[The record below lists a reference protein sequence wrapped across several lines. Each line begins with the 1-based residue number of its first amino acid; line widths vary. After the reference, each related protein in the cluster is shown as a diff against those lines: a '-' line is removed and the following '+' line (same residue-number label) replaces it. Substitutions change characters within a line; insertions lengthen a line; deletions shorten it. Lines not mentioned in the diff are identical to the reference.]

1 MTQFLELVYPLK
13 VQEGGDT
20 LLWKDDRRENFNIKS
35 YYKSLS
41 TENNLVF
48 LAKEIWGSR
57 APLRMCVC
65 VCVFFLCLGSSLG
78 KILTIGMFGEYLM
91 CSQKCQALINVSYL
105 NVKKSDCLK
114 EKVLYGIVFSCG
126 VALCCIVQDIPCT
139 TNHAIKVM
147 MRLLNS

>member
-35 YYKSLS
+35 YYRSLS

-65 VCVFFLCLGSSLG
+65 VFFFSLLG
-78 KILTIGMFGEYLM
+78 KQFGED
-91 CSQKCQALINVSYL
+91 L
-105 NVKKSDCLK
+105 NNRYVW
-114 EKVLYGIVFSCG
+114 GIFDV
-126 VALCCIVQDIPCT
+126 
-139 TNHAIKVM
+139 
-147 MRLLNS
+147 